1 MKTLAGRFDLTEG
14 EILFNGIAI
23 EPKLFTSQK
32 SVAFVAQTDT
42 LDPTSTVYESIVF
55 SAKLRLGLGL
65 NRSEEEHHEQWLEKS
80 VKEVINDVQL
90 DRCQDTQARFLSGG
104 ERRRLSMAIELIA
117 NPSIMI
123 LDEVSAV
130 LS

>member
-1 MKTLAGRFDLTEG
+1 MKTLAGRFDHTEG

-65 NRSEEEHHEQWLEKS
+65 NRSEEHHEKWLEES
-80 VKEVINDVQL
+80 VKEAINDVQL
-90 DRCQDTQARFLSGG
+90 DRCQHTQARFLSGG
-104 ERRRLSMAIELIA
+104 ERRRLSIAIELIA
-117 NPSIMI
+117 DPSIMI
-123 LDEVSAV
+123 LDEVSVV